1 MHVECSAQYSSKIK
15 ALDKWQLSHTR
26 SAYYVRGTMQSS
38 GDTTVNQTELLR
50 LQRAGVGR
58 AEGLARASSTPCESL
73 GKRQQGGP
81 EASSSALG
89 PDSPAE
95 ASVCGHLLIGAQAP
109 GPPAWVHVRACHRS
123 RGSGAGRPS
132 QPCVPAPAQHH
143 GDSRRPKVFL
153 SPFPSLLAS
162 QSSRACDIL

>member
-26 SAYYVRGTMQSS
+26 SAYYVPGTMQSS
-38 GDTTVNQTELLR
+38 GDTTVNQTEPTFCVLGWGG
-50 LQRAGVGR
+50 Q
-58 AEGLARASSTPCESL
+58 EGLARASSTPCESL

-95 ASVCGHLLIGAQAP
+95 ALSVRPPAHRRQAQGPQLGFTCARATGPEAVGLGASFSPVSQPQPSLGGRQQAP
-109 GPPAWVHVRACHRS
+109 QS
-123 RGSGAGRPS
+123 
-132 QPCVPAPAQHH
+132 VP
-143 GDSRRPKVFL
+143 L
-153 SPFPSLLAS
+153 SISFSVGLTELS
-162 QSSRACDIL
+162 VSDIL